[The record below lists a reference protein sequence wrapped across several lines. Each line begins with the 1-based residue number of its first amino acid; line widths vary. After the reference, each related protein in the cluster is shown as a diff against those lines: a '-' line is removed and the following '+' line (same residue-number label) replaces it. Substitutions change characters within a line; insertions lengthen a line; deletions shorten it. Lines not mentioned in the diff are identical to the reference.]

1 MQLVFESSI
10 GLMGSDRTA
19 YLSWGI
25 ASVFWVVGFMY
36 VSEHG
41 IDCYSSNLSRGV
53 VLFLFNLPV
62 MLKDKSWLSA
72 DSIKYETIRHVL
84 LVFYS
89 YVFAQCFFY
98 LPINVVHTLYSSGP
112 IFVLAIDYLINGVQI
127 TRKQLIGSAIAFL
140 GVLLTVNGHILYQL
154 LGDNHIEKS

>member
-1 MQLVFESSI
+1 MRIIIVIVFLCILLTMQFLFDSSI
-10 GLMGSDRTA
+10 SQIGSDRTA

-25 ASVFWVVGFMY
+25 ASIFWVLGFMY

-41 IDCYSSNLSRGV
+41 IDTYSSNLSRGV
-53 VLFLFNLPV
+53 MLFLFNLPV
-62 MLKDKSWLSA
+62 MLKDKIWLSP

-89 YVFAQCFFY
+89 YIFAQSFFY

-112 IFVLAIDYLINGVQI
+112 IFVLIIDYLFNKI
-127 TRKQLIGSAIAFL
+127 
-140 GVLLTVNGHILYQL
+140 
-154 LGDNHIEKS
+154 

>member
-1 MQLVFESSI
+1 MFEWSI

-36 VSEHG
+36 VSEQG

-53 VLFLFNLPV
+53 MLFLFNLPV
-62 MLKDKSWLSA
+62 MLKDKTWLSPE
-72 DSIKYETIRHVL
+72 SIKYETIRHVL

-98 LPINVVHTLYSSGP
+98 LPINLVHTLYSSGP
-112 IFVLAIDYLINGVQI
+112 IFVLLIDYLFNGMMM
-127 TRKQLIGSAIAFL
+127 TRRQLVGSVIASTGGAADCEWTHPL
-140 GVLLTVNGHILYQL
+140 PTAEG
-154 LGDNHIEKS
+154 